1 MKHVTITLAIA
12 LAFINTIAISV
23 KAQSKP
29 EINGAWKMN
38 LSKSKAEEG
47 IQGITVKF
55 ERQAASI
62 HEDLSMFTPDGERKA
77 TLNYTLDGKE
87 SVNRWGS
94 RDVKSTAKIDGDSL
108 LLEWKGEGHSLLR
121 KITVSQDGKTMTM
134 IVRQITPGGEREDT
148 IVLDKQ

>member
-47 IQGITVKF
+47 IRGITVKF

-62 HEDLSMFTPDGERKA
+62 HEDLSMFTP
-77 TLNYTLDGKE
+77 DGKE